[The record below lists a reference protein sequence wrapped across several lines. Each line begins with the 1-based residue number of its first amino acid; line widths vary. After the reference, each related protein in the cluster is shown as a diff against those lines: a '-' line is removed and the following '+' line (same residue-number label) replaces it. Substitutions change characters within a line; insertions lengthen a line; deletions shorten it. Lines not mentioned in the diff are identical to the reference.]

1 MIITTADLI
10 RTVSRRSETV
20 TAAQPRRRLRLRH
33 QKMKTPES
41 QLHRS
46 CPEPGRVRAEDQAP
60 PKLRQEKTAVQ
71 NVPVVNLSN
80 RIIHPGPE
88 RSPPS
93 EPNRRSPVRTGTENL
108 VQADSVQAG
117 SDLPTFLRSSRKI
130 PPVPENLP
138 RANRPGTV
146 HAEQLLNP
154 RVKMNRAAE
163 LQALMQRRILPDRRT
178 ISQVT
183 SDQYTNSGYDRGH
196 LASSYSIAK
205 CFGTAAQLQ
214 TFLMSN
220 VVPQRHAFNAGIWKS
235 LEMKEINT
243 LAPRCQSIWII
254 TGPIYPDVIS
264 RVLPSG
270 IPVPEAFYKIIL
282 DEIDG
287 RLRAMAFI
295 IEHDLEAGTDLADC
309 LVSIDEIEK
318 RTGLDFFTGF
328 PETVQTALEGPVNSK
343 IW

>member
-1 MIITTADLI
+1 M
-10 RTVSRRSETV
+10 
-20 TAAQPRRRLRLRH
+20 
-33 QKMKTPES
+33 
-41 QLHRS
+41 
-46 CPEPGRVRAEDQAP
+46 
-60 PKLRQEKTAVQ
+60 
-71 NVPVVNLSN
+71 
-80 RIIHPGPE
+80 
-88 RSPPS
+88 
-93 EPNRRSPVRTGTENL
+93 
-108 VQADSVQAG
+108 
-117 SDLPTFLRSSRKI
+117 
-130 PPVPENLP
+130 
-138 RANRPGTV
+138 
-146 HAEQLLNP
+146 
-154 RVKMNRAAE
+154 
-163 LQALMQRRILPDRRT
+163 
-178 ISQVT
+178 
-183 SDQYTNSGYDRGH
+183 
-196 LASSYSIAK
+196 
-205 CFGTAAQLQ
+205 Q

-254 TGPIYPDVIS
+254 TGPIYPPVIT

-295 IEHDLEAGTDLADC
+295 IDHDQEEEMELSDC

-328 PETVQTALEGPVNSK
+328 PETVQTALEGNTNTK

>member
-1 MIITTADLI
+1 MSKKTKKKKHFRSWNPKKWLTAAASLLVIAAVVCLYAFQPDRKRLEVNRLASVYVHGGSHIGFMQILRDVWSVYSSKGLVPCDVRPDDALPVFGGIPRCKAQLTILRNDAYWIGYSEEKRSPLWAAYRLTDTTA
-10 RTVSRRSETV
+10 EEKP
-20 TAAQPRRRLRLRH
+20 AA
-33 QKMKTPES
+33 
-41 QLHRS
+41 
-46 CPEPGRVRAEDQAP
+46 RAE
-60 PKLRQEKTAVQ
+60 
-71 NVPVVNLSN
+71 S
-80 RIIHPGPE
+80 
-88 RSPPS
+88 
-93 EPNRRSPVRTGTENL
+93 
-108 VQADSVQAG
+108 
-117 SDLPTFLRSSRKI
+117 F
-130 PPVPENLP
+130 
-138 RANRPGTV
+138 
-146 HAEQLLNP
+146 
-154 RVKMNRAAE
+154 
-163 LQALMQRRILPDRRT
+163 LPDRRT
-178 ISQVT
+178 IAQVT

-243 LAPRCQSIWII
+243 RAPRCQSIWII
-254 TGPIYPDVIS
+254 TGPIYPDVIT

>member
-1 MIITTADLI
+1 MSKKTKKKKHFRSWNPKKWLLGAAYLLIIAAVICLYAFQPDCKRLEVNRLASVYVHGGSHIGFMQILRDVWSVYSSKDLVPCDVRPDDDLPVFGGIPRCKAKLTILRNDAYWIGYSEEKRSPLWAAYRLTDTT
-10 RTVSRRSETV
+10 VEEKP
-20 TAAQPRRRLRLRH
+20 AA
-33 QKMKTPES
+33 
-41 QLHRS
+41 
-46 CPEPGRVRAEDQAP
+46 RAE
-60 PKLRQEKTAVQ
+60 
-71 NVPVVNLSN
+71 S
-80 RIIHPGPE
+80 
-88 RSPPS
+88 
-93 EPNRRSPVRTGTENL
+93 
-108 VQADSVQAG
+108 
-117 SDLPTFLRSSRKI
+117 F
-130 PPVPENLP
+130 
-138 RANRPGTV
+138 
-146 HAEQLLNP
+146 
-154 RVKMNRAAE
+154 
-163 LQALMQRRILPDRRT
+163 LPDRRT
-178 ISQVT
+178 IAQVT

-254 TGPIYPDVIS
+254 TGPIYPDVIT

-328 PETVQTALEGPVNSK
+328 PETVQTALEGTENSK

>member
-1 MIITTADLI
+1 MPKKSKKKKHFRSWNPKKWLMTGSCLLVITAIVCLYTFQPNKKRLEINRLANVYVHGGSNIGIVQILRDIWYVYSTKSLIPCDIRPDDLPVYGGI
-10 RTVSRRSETV
+10 
-20 TAAQPRRRLRLRH
+20 PRC
-33 QKMKTPES
+33 KTPLTILRNDAYWVGYSEEK
-41 QLHRS
+41 RS
-46 CPEPGRVRAEDQAP
+46 PLWAAYRLTDEISDEKPAARAE
-60 PKLRQEKTAVQ
+60 
-71 NVPVVNLSN
+71 S
-80 RIIHPGPE
+80 
-88 RSPPS
+88 
-93 EPNRRSPVRTGTENL
+93 
-108 VQADSVQAG
+108 
-117 SDLPTFLRSSRKI
+117 F
-130 PPVPENLP
+130 
-138 RANRPGTV
+138 
-146 HAEQLLNP
+146 
-154 RVKMNRAAE
+154 
-163 LQALMQRRILPDRRT
+163 LPDRRT
-178 ISQVT
+178 TAQVT

-205 CFGTAAQLQ
+205 CFGTTAQMQ

-220 VVPQRHAFNAGIWKS
+220 VIPQRHAFNAGIWKS

-254 TGPIYPDVIS
+254 TGPIYPPVIT

-295 IEHDLEAGTDLADC
+295 IDHDPEEEMELSDC

-328 PETVQTALEGPVNSK
+328 PETVQTALEGNTNTK

>member
-71 NVPVVNLSN
+71 NVPAVNLSN

-88 RSPPS
+88 RSPPP

-178 ISQVT
+178 QIPRGRSSQQ
-183 SDQYTNSGYDRGH
+183 SDQ
-196 LASSYSIAK
+196 
-205 CFGTAAQLQ
+205 
-214 TFLMSN
+214 
-220 VVPQRHAFNAGIWKS
+220 
-235 LEMKEINT
+235 
-243 LAPRCQSIWII
+243 
-254 TGPIYPDVIS
+254 IYPGTLPGFGRDVCGSENAPS
-264 RVLPSG
+264 RRCHSG
-270 IPVPEAFYKIIL
+270 
-282 DEIDG
+282 
-287 RLRAMAFI
+287 
-295 IEHDLEAGTDLADC
+295 
-309 LVSIDEIEK
+309 
-318 RTGLDFFTGF
+318 
-328 PETVQTALEGPVNSK
+328 
-343 IW
+343 